1 MPMTVVLVSLVVAA
15 LVVLL
20 ALLLVL
26 WGISMYNNLVQ
37 ARLRTSEAWSGID
50 VQLKRRAS
58 LIPNVVESVRGYAQ
72 HEHEVFAEVAQARGA
87 LAKAVGPVSSAIA
100 DQSLTQALG
109 RLMAV
114 AENYPQLQAA
124 TGFHE
129 LREEL
134 RDAEEKIAYA
144 RQFYNGNVLAYN
156 TSIRK
161 YPGSWFARRYR
172 FEPVLFFSADEPAN
186 QDVKVSFARA

>member
-1 MPMTVVLVSLVVAA
+1 MVLLAVLAIVA
-15 LVVLL
+15 LVLFL
-20 ALLLVL
+20 ALLLAL
-26 WGISMYNNLVQ
+26 WSIWMYNNLMQ
-37 ARLRTSEAWSGID
+37 SRLRTSEAWSGIE

-58 LIPNVVESVRGYAQ
+58 LIPNVVESVRGYAE
-72 HEHEVFAEVAQARGA
+72 HEHAVFTEVAEARGA
-87 LAKAVGPVSSAIA
+87 LAKAVGPVASAIA

-124 TGFHE
+124 AGFHE

-144 RQFYNGNVLAYN
+144 RQFYNGNVLDYN
-156 TSIRK
+156 TSIQT
-161 YPGSWFARRYR
+161 YPGNLFARR
-172 FEPVLFFSADEPAN
+172 FHFDPAAFFTADETAN
-186 QDVKVSFARA
+186 QDVKVSFAKA

>member
-1 MPMTVVLVSLVVAA
+1 MVLPALVVAMA
-15 LVVLL
+15 VLLL
-20 ALLLVL
+20 ALLMAL
-26 WGISMYNNLVQ
+26 WAIWMYNNLVQ
-37 ARLRTSEAWSGID
+37 SRLRTSEAWSGID
-50 VQLKRRAS
+50 VQLKRRSS

-72 HEHEVFAEVAQARGA
+72 HEHETFAEVAEARGA
-87 LAKAVGPVSSAIA
+87 LAKAVGPVASAVA

-124 TGFHE
+124 AGFGD
-129 LREEL
+129 LRKEL

-156 TSIRK
+156 SSIRT
-161 YPGSWFARRYR
+161 YPGNMFASRFH
-172 FEPVLFFSADEPAN
+172 FEPAVFFSADEAAT
-186 QDVKVSFARA
+186 QDVKVDFQRG